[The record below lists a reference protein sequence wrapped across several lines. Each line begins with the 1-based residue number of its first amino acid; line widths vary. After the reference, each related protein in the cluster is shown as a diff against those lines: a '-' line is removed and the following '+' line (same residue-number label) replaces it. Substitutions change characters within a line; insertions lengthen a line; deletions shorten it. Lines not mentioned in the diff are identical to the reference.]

1 MTLKDP
7 VDPQTAGKSGYGN
20 PPQRTRFRKGES
32 GNPRGR
38 PKGRH
43 RGAPYEAVLGQL
55 VTVREAGAE
64 RRITAAEAFLLHLT
78 KRGLEGDGAAA
89 RAAIRS
95 IEEVRDKRIVD
106 KPGELT
112 VCWRLVDPGSVNTA
126 LLPLRMAQLL
136 DQYRDTARIL
146 LEPWLVEAALARLG
160 ERRLSTEE
168 QQIVLRATRLPHK
181 VRWPQWWTK
190 LPGSF

>member
-1 MTLKDP
+1 MTLKDR
-7 VDPQTAGKSGYGN
+7 VEPQTAGKSGYRN
-20 PPQRTRFRKGES
+20 PPQQTRFHKGES

-78 KRGLEGDGAAA
+78 KRGLEGDSAAA

-106 KPGELT
+106 KPGELI
-112 VCWRLVDPGSVNTA
+112 VCWQRVAPGSVNTA
-126 LLPLRMAQLL
+126 LLPLRMAHLL

-146 LEPWLVEAALARLG
+146 IEPWLVEASLARLG
-160 ERRLSTEE
+160 ERRLSSEE
-168 QQIVLRATRLPHK
+168 QRVVMRATRSPHK
-181 VRWPQWWTK
+181 VRWPDWWTE
-190 LPGSF
+190 LPIS